1 MTGNVGFRRCIYVL
15 GIALANVIT
24 FIEDTISYSD
34 ELTFPV
40 FQLKDLTE
48 LHKKQMILHGA
59 ATKDTKNVHTTRLKN
74 QILENVPCL
83 CETKKGKFTLLT
95 LDSEMGTALFEAC
108 QSFSHDDEMIIAK
121 TASVIR
127 KQFFNNDEIFNGD
140 LSRER
145 QMPSA
150 PQVLHQLL
158 QLLLEG
164 GTCNDNNYST
174 CSSNIAHNI
183 SQLIRYNT
191 VKYQGRN
198 TVTYKRHSSSN
209 EPPLPVAAGLMYI

>member
-1 MTGNVGFRRCIYVL
+1 MLGGGGGGVCYKKWRPLRIMLYVKYFARRGGAHKYYLTENVGFRRCIYVL
-15 GIALANVIT
+15 GTALADVIT

-34 ELTFPV
+34 ELTISL

-95 LDSEMGTALFEAC
+95 LDSEMGRALFEAC

-127 KQFFNNDEIFNGD
+127 KQFLITMKFLMEICLGNGKC
-140 LSRER
+140 
-145 QMPSA
+145 
-150 PQVLHQLL
+150 
-158 QLLLEG
+158 LLLLKS
-164 GTCNDNNYST
+164 CISLYSF
-174 CSSNIAHNI
+174 C
-183 SQLIRYNT
+183 
-191 VKYQGRN
+191 
-198 TVTYKRHSSSN
+198 
-209 EPPLPVAAGLMYI
+209 